1 MTLDADALV
10 DRRRLRRRVTFWRV
24 VAVGLAAAAVIAGA
38 VLIRSPGMLS
48 VGARHVARITIDGV
62 ITGDRATLRLIEN
75 VGKAES
81 VAAVLV
87 TIDSPGGT
95 VTGSEALH
103 DSLRRLSAQKP
114 TVAVVNGLAASG
126 GYIAA
131 LGTDRIIARQT
142 SLVGSIGVIF
152 QYPNLTKLLDSV
164 GVQVESIKSTPLKAA
179 PSGLEPTTEEARQAV
194 RDLVLENYR
203 WFRNLVK
210 TRRGLDEAQLA
221 SVSDGRVF
229 TGTQGVALKLVDEIG
244 SEREAV
250 AWLETQRDVTKGLP
264 VRDWRNQSGLSD
276 FDLRSGTASLLRLAG
291 LDGIARVI
299 DRAVRQAEGLT
310 LDGLLAVWQPSGEK

>member
-95 VTGSEALH
+95 VTGSEALY

-114 TVAVVNGLAASG
+114 TVAVVNSLAASG